1 MSEKE
6 LLKEIKE
13 DRTAGKKMKK
23 KKPRKNIIEC
33 NN

>member
-23 KKPRKNIIEC
+23 NNRKNIIEC